1 MMNKSGQPL
10 TRSPRK
16 IGKYYVRDM
25 LTAFLF
31 LLPAFAVFAVFKY
44 YPMVDNIFISFTSW
58 DFFAPK
64 RYVGTANYANL
75 FKSSI
80 FWNIVGNTVHYAVWS
95 TFLSLLIGLILA
107 LLLHRHESF
116 GARVLR
122 TMFFI
127 PNITTASAVAILWIW
142 IFNPSNGLMG
152 LIYSLFGAKSPDW
165 LLKVQYARWAIVSLG
180 VWRNMGYSMMIF
192 SSGISQISGD
202 IYEAAE
208 IDGASEWQKATRI
221 TIPLLIPTL
230 IFLATTTFITSM
242 QVFDVV
248 QVMTTGNNGTS
259 VLNLYIYTTAF
270 VKSQAGRAAAASV
283 FLFVALLLLTILQR
297 VLTGRRETISG

>member
-1 MMNKSGQPL
+1 MMKNNAWQSM
-10 TRSPRK
+10 RASRK
-16 IGKYYVRDM
+16 IGKYHIKDV
-25 LTAFLF
+25 LTAMLF
-31 LLPAFAVFAVFKY
+31 LLPAFIVFGVFKY
-44 YPMVDNIFISFTSW
+44 YPMIDNIFISFTSW
-58 DFFAPK
+58 DFFSPK
-64 RYVGTANYANL
+64 RYIGVANYTNI

-80 FWNIVGNTVHYAVWS
+80 FWNVVKNTLHYTIWS
-95 TFLSLLIGLILA
+95 TVLSLLLG
-107 LLLHRHESF
+107 LLLAIFLHKYNSF
-116 GARVLR
+116 GARVLK

-152 LIYSLFGAKSPDW
+152 IIYSLFGAKSPDW
-165 LLKVQYARWAIVSLG
+165 LLKVKYARWAIVSLG

-192 SSGISQISGD
+192 SSGISQISRD

-208 IDGASEWQKATRI
+208 IDGASEWQQATRI
-221 TIPLLIPTL
+221 TLPLLIPT
-230 IFLATTTFITSM
+230 IVFLATTTFITAM

-270 VKSQAGRAAAASV
+270 VQSRAGRAAAASV
-283 FLFVALLLLTILQR
+283 FLFVALLILTILQQL
-297 VLTGRRETISG
+297 LTERRDTIHG